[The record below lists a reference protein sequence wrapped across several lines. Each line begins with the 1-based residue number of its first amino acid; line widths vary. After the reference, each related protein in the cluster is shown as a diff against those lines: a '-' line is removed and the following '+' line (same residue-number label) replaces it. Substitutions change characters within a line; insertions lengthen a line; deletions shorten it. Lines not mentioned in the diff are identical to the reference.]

1 MLERQKKFFGEGS
14 TEMDA
19 YKKRELELQ
28 ELKDM
33 EEQLQVKDEAI
44 KTLTAKADAEAKAR
58 KEAEARIAELEAKL
72 AAKS

>member
-1 MLERQKKFFGEGS
+1 
-14 TEMDA
+14 MDA